1 MAVREII
8 DDNVFEDLPT
18 IIAQHHDGTADSAAL
33 GTPTFAK
40 CRWPPALL
48 GQMAEMAA
56 KCSRTQGK
64 LRTSIGVALPE
75 LERLVG
81 NTC

>member
-1 MAVREII
+1 MREII

-18 IIAQHHDGTADSAAL
+18 IIAQHHDGTADSVES

-40 CRWPPALL
+40 SSWPPALL
-48 GQMAEMAA
+48 GQMAEIAA

-64 LRTSIGVALPE
+64 LRTSIGVVLPE
-75 LERLVG
+75 LERLIG
-81 NTC
+81 GTC